1 MRGRRRRCEL
11 RRGEEERTGVV
22 SVVIA
27 KCSIRRR
34 WSHVDP
40 HRVTRAPSP
49 PSASSACQP
58 SRSPLSA
65 RRATPTPSPFA
76 RTQTE
81 NESSHAAAMSLTTRR
96 SRRDGTG
103 RALQS
108 THGGLTEKGAIEGV
122 GILDC
127 LWRPLIGSEE
137 NKTPLLLAAATS
149 ACDGRL
155 YPVSIDADGAP
166 SISDACATMACA
178 DAGDACMGL
187 DWSADAA
194 RIALTG
200 TSGKAYVGD
209 AAADGALRL
218 VTEWQAH
225 DLECWCAAFD
235 PLDVNCLYTGADDAM
250 LKRWDLRCDNDE
262 SEPASTACNRRTHRA
277 GVCCISPS
285 RKREH
290 IRSTGSYDE
299 AARLWDARRWR
310 SRCASS
316 SAVAA
321 SGGSSGIR
329 AADCYYRA
337 CTPGLPCCASQ
348 RRREQS
354 PSCSD
359 DTRRTAWVK
368 AGYGADWSR
377 EDGLLA
383 ATCSSTIGSC
393 TPGSIQRRREV
404 RRICSTGARD
414 ASQNPSLRRRTADR
428 SGSALR
434 PSARVHHS
442 ASSYMLKRGNSGG
455 INQVRRPH
463 ATPFFSCTLSLSLP
477 STHAQT
483 GSAGGAGRVA
493 ACRAQIGA

>member
-1 MRGRRRRCEL
+1 MLDTTPVE
-11 RRGEEERTGVV
+11 
-22 SVVIA
+22 S
-27 KCSIRRR
+27 
-34 WSHVDP
+34 
-40 HRVTRAPSP
+40 
-49 PSASSACQP
+49 
-58 SRSPLSA
+58 
-65 RRATPTPSPFA
+65 RRAGGPGADRLFGMPTESVAALGTPRNADTVAFCPHA
-76 RTQTE
+76 NGKRILACGCYELDDTE
-81 NESSHAAAMSLTTRR
+81 KPPRR
-96 SRRDGTG
+96 HGRLALYTVDG
-103 RALQS
+103 
-108 THGGLTEKGAIEGV
+108 GGLTEKSAIEGV

-137 NKTPLLLAAATS
+137 NNSPMLLAAATS

-290 IRSTGSYDE
+290 ILATGSYDE
-299 AARLWDARRWR
+299 TARLWDARRLAQPLCELECGGGVWR
-310 SRCASS
+310 LKWHPERDGLLLAACMHAGFAVLRASS
-316 SAVAA
+316 SAESEERSLELLGRYEAHGMGQA
-321 SGGSSGIR
+321 
-329 AADCYYRA
+329 
-337 CTPGLPCCASQ
+337 L
-348 RRREQS
+348 
-354 PSCSD
+354 
-359 DTRRTAWVK
+359 
-368 AGYGADWSR
+368 GYGADWSHE

-383 ATCSSTIGSC
+383 STCSFY
-393 TPGSIQRRREV
+393 
-404 RRICSTGARD
+404 
-414 ASQNPSLRRRTADR
+414 DR
-428 SGSALR
+428 QL
-434 PSARVHHS
+434 
-442 ASSYMLKRGNSGG
+442 
-455 INQVRRPH
+455 H
-463 ATPFFSCTLSLSLP
+463 AWKYSE
-477 STHAQT
+477 
-483 GSAGGAGRVA
+483 
-493 ACRAQIGA
+493 